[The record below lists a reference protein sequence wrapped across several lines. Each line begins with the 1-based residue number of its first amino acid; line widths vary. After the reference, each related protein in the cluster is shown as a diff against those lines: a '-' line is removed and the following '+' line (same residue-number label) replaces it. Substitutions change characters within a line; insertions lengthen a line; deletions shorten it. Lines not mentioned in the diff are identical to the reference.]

1 MEKISTQPKM
11 SKINLNYMSFEIKL
25 SMKGEIYR
33 ARSSSLSKIE
43 NIKNPRPEATSNL
56 SYEMAIQNLIPKIED
71 ALEGTNKKFSKISI
85 NNDGNVI
92 FFVENIIYENTQEF
106 YQHTNSIN
114 NMIISFTKL
123 LENLYLKPENMNKI
137 QEVSNI
143 LTNNVLSV
151 DTQKEVLESVIDTNS
166 NIITFRNVIIEW
178 QQYLYDRT
186 LKPYDDDDYFSP
198 TTLQSYNR
206 YLWSLVFPYLDEHPE
221 CDNINIFSEKNID
234 EILTM
239 TKCKDTQ
246 RVLLL
251 SLKQTFQF
259 AVDKSYIEINPIANK
274 QIKTKNKSLKN
285 KNKNN
290 YEFIEE
296 EERAKWINCMI
307 KDSGF
312 KAKYHKKSDST
323 LAFLFTL
330 LHGTRP
336 EETCGIRWIDLNFSQ
351 NDFYVQNAYKTNPIF
366 DTVTMKRTGWKN
378 EDGPLKTPE
387 SYRHIP
393 IDILIKDLL
402 IEHKKQQQNEFK
414 KQNIKWSENQYIF
427 LNSSRT
433 PFTPKVL
440 SRNFLKF
447 IRRNKLS
454 HMVLYGLR
462 HSFATHCRNCGI
474 SPEVLAHLM
483 GHTEYETT
491 QKYYIH
497 VSSKQK
503 KDELQKIQQKDIQ
516 NYLGKEN
523 KNLTHLQN
531 NINQKHKN
539 IVNLQEIQ
547 KEDMTHYLEL
557 SGETL
562 NVLKCFIR
570 QLEEKNTK

>member
-11 SKINLNYMSFEIKL
+11 SKINLNCMSFEIKL
-25 SMKGEIYR
+25 SMKGEIFR
-33 ARSSSLSKIE
+33 ARSSSLMKIE
-43 NIKNPRPEATSNL
+43 NIKNPRPEATSKQ
-56 SYEMAIQNLIPKIED
+56 SYEMAIQNLIPKIEE
-71 ALEGTNKKFSKISI
+71 ALEGTNKKFSKISV
-85 NNDGNVI
+85 NNNGQVI
-92 FFVENIIYENTQEF
+92 FFVENIIYENIQEF
-106 YQHTNSIN
+106 YLNTNSLN

-123 LENLYLKPENMNKI
+123 LENLYTKPENMNKI

-143 LTNNVLSV
+143 LNNNVFSIKK
-151 DTQKEVLESVIDTNS
+151 QKEILESVVNDDS
-166 NIITFRNVIIEW
+166 NIITFKDIIIEW
-178 QQYLYDRT
+178 LQYLHERT
-186 LKPYDDDDYFSP
+186 QKPYDDENYFSP
-198 TTLQSYNR
+198 TTLESYNR
-206 YLWSLVFPYLDEHPE
+206 NLWSFVFPYFDEHPE
-221 CDNINIFSEKNID
+221 YNNINIFSEKNVD
-234 EILTM
+234 EILKM

-251 SLKQTFQF
+251 SLKLVFQF
-259 AVDKSYIEINPIANK
+259 AIDKSYIKTNPIANK
-274 QIKTKNKSLKN
+274 QIKSKNKIKKSKN
-285 KNKNN
+285 D

-296 EERAKWINCMI
+296 EKRALWINCMI
-307 KDSGF
+307 KDCGF
-312 KAKYHKKSDST
+312 KAKYHKKSDGP

-336 EETCGIRWIDLNFSQ
+336 EETCGVRWIDLDFLQ

-366 DTVTMKRTGWKN
+366 DNVTMKRIGWKN

-393 IDILIKDLL
+393 IDLLIKDLL
-402 IEHKKQQQNEFK
+402 MEHKKQQQNEFK
-414 KQNIKWSENQYIF
+414 ENNLKWSKNQYVF

-440 SRNFLKF
+440 SRNFLRF

-462 HSFATHCRNCGI
+462 HSFATHCRNSGM
-474 SPEVLAHLM
+474 SPEVLAPLM

-516 NYLGKEN
+516 DYLCKEN
-523 KNLTHLQN
+523 KDLIHLQN
-531 NINQKHKN
+531 KINQKNKN
-539 IVNLQEIQ
+539 IENLQEVQ

-557 SGETL
+557 SDETL
-562 NVLKCFIR
+562 NILKCFIV
-570 QLEEKNTK
+570 QLKEKTHV